1 MKRILLSILI
11 IGVLLLSACGAPTTA
26 PPAEAPMAPVFTEG
40 PRISFEQ
47 DSVYLGEATPDQRM
61 RYDFRFRNVGDAPLV
76 VYGTTTKT
84 LEGC

>member
-1 MKRILLSILI
+1 MKRIALSILVM
-11 IGVLLLSACGAPTTA
+11 GVLLVVACGAPST
-26 PPAEAPMAPVFTEG
+26 APVFTGG

-61 RYDFRFRNVGDAPLV
+61 LYDFRFRNVGDAPLV